1 LLHNNQNQYQNQYQN
16 QVSYIMSTALIN
28 KRMKLFDKYLE
39 YANMD
44 KKSYQAEGVRWCLT
58 SELRPD
64 PPCNVRGG
72 FIADEMGLGKTIMMI
87 GTFFANFLT
96 RTLIVLPPI
105 LLEQWSREIYRT
117 TGHRPLVYHGL
128 LKKEISLEQLN
139 KAPIVITTYGAI
151 SLRHGTFKSPTKSA
165 FISDKDNCYHALE
178 KSEGLI
184 KKEVCLL
191 HKVVWSRIVFD
202 EAHHLRNKKTVCFAG
217 AMLLKS
223 NIRWLVSGTPVQN
236 SKKDFY
242 ALCSALK
249 LPCSFY
255 ADSSNLPLL
264 AKSFILKRTKKQVG
278 IQLPD
283 LTVSRN
289 VVQWKN
295 NKEKMLSEVIH
306 SALTF
311 SNVYYKPSECDGIIN
326 GIPLVMLLRARQSC
340 ILPKLMEGSV
350 RYLSNRGIIKDA
362 GKFKEALKHSSK
374 LDSVI
379 DSIVER
385 KGNGNGKIVFCHF
398 KEEIDEIVKRL
409 LRRGFTSV
417 AVFDGRVKVGDKN
430 NILNA
435 DNEVLILQIQ
445 TGCEGLNLQKNYSEI
460 YFVSPHWNPAVED
473 QAIARCHRIGQTKKV
488 SVMHFQM
495 EEFDKDYETVT
506 VDKHVCGVQ
515 DIKRSIAEDC
525 IVPLY
530 PLLKKVEQKENKKR
544 IRKNI

>member
-1 LLHNNQNQYQNQYQN
+1 
-16 QVSYIMSTALIN
+16 MSTALIN
-28 KRMKLFDKYLE
+28 ERMKLFDKYLE

-58 SELRPD
+58 SELRPN

-151 SLRHGTFKSPTKSA
+151 SLR
-165 FISDKDNCYHALE
+165 
-178 KSEGLI
+178 

-506 VDKHVCGVQ
+506 VDKHVCVVQ

-525 IVPLY
+525 I
-530 PLLKKVEQKENKKR
+530 PLLKKVEQKNITDVEKLKEQKENKKR